1 MSRRVALVA
10 FLTVLAG
17 CTVTGGTAGAPEPV
31 TPAPVPT
38 ADEGRV
44 APGVTNDTV
53 VDADALAT
61 AHERAVAGRAYTL
74 TTVYAAGS
82 HRTDTRIAVEEPW
95 RYRYRSNTSI
105 GGRDDRTFVD
115 GRTRYSRYRRPL
127 GVEYV
132 RAEAVPAD
140 ERFGA
145 MTAHL
150 VRTYLA
156 LGTADV
162 SRLPDGTGYAVTITH
177 SNPPG
182 LDGRVGYA
190 ARAVVESSG
199 FVRAL
204 SVTYRNRAG
213 NTTVSHRYTYTNIG
227 GTTVDRPGWV
237 RAEWGNGTGV

>member
-1 MSRRVALVA
+1 MRVALVA
-10 FLTVLAG
+10 LLAVLAG
-17 CTVTGGTAGAPEPV
+17 CTVTGGTTGAPETV

-38 ADEGRV
+38 ADGGRV

-53 VDADALAT
+53 VDAAALAA
-61 AHERAVAGRAYTL
+61 AHERAATGRAYTL

-82 HRTDTRIAVEEPW
+82 HRTYTRIAVEGSW

-115 GRTRYSRYRRPL
+115 GQTRYSRYRRPL

-150 VRTYLA
+150 VRTYLGI
-156 LGTADV
+156 GTADV
-162 SRLPDGTGYAVTITH
+162 QALPDGSGHVVTITH
-177 SNPPG
+177 ADPPG

-190 ARAVVESSG
+190 ARAVVDPSG
-199 FVRAL
+199 FVRSLA
-204 SVTYRNRAG
+204 VTYRNRAG
-213 NTTVSHRYTYTNIG
+213 NTTVSHRYTYTNLG